1 MNRESPFG
9 SRWNPNYVEPVKRFA
24 PQFFCEKLVTLGD
37 YEEAAAEWRRTGLAP
52 CWEAATRHAGAI
64 GGRVRVLDRAEVHQV
79 TFDEGVMTEDFRQW

>member
-9 SRWNPNYVEPVKRFA
+9 SRWNPDYVAPAPKHA

-52 CWEAATRHAGAI
+52 CWAAATRHAGAI
-64 GGRVRVLDRAEVHQV
+64 GGRVRILDRAEVQV
-79 TFDEGVMTEDFRQW
+79 AVFDEGECVEDWG